1 MDVGQGGAIPANLA
15 PQLSVVAP
23 VWNEAETLPLFYARC
38 RNVLDALVERW
49 ELVLIDDGSADGSRE
64 VMETLSNSDPR
75 VRALIFSRNF
85 GHQIAITAGLDYAR
99 GDAVVVIDSDLQDPP
114 EVMAAL
120 YEKWKSGFKVV

>member
-1 MDVGQGGAIPANLA
+1 MGGPLARPVRYADMTMDVGQGGAIPANLA

-64 VMETLSNSDPR
+64 VMES
-75 VRALIFSRNF
+75 LIR
-85 GHQIAITAGLDYAR
+85 TR
-99 GDAVVVIDSDLQDPP
+99 GC
-114 EVMAAL
+114 
-120 YEKWKSGFKVV
+120 GR